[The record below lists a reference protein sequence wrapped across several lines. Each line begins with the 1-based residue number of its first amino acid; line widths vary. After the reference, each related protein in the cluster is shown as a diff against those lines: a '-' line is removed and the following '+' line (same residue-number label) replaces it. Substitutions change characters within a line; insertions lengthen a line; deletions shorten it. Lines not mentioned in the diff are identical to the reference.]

1 MVLIIRKRFLSG
13 VCVCVCVFLCYV
25 AVVLRKQDKMNATLS
40 RYERHRSSLIFNTR
54 VSGGAIEF
62 GCLSVRPFVRAQRK
76 ISDRNQFFLIF
87 YMKIGIYE
95 VREVTG

>member
-1 MVLIIRKRFLSG
+1 M
-13 VCVCVCVFLCYV
+13 CVCVFLCYV

-54 VSGGAIEF
+54 VSGGTIEF
-62 GCLSVRPFVRAQRK
+62 GCLFVRPFVRAQRK

-95 VREVTG
+95 VREVTEVDF

>member
-1 MVLIIRKRFLSG
+1 M
-13 VCVCVCVFLCYV
+13 CVFLCYV

-95 VREVTG
+95 VREVTEVDF